1 MNFIELTDQPIDVAK
16 VLQSV
21 SHPDAGGEVLFLGTT
36 RQFTA
41 HPDAKANEDSGHES
55 MVPAQGQH
63 TAFLVYEAYRE
74 MALKQMERLAEQ
86 ACQNWPLKSVALVHR
101 LGKVMPQEASVAVA
115 VSSPH
120 REEAFQAAKW
130 LIDSIKADVTIWK
143 QENSPSETAQWVHP
157 TNSGAAH
164 E

>member
-1 MNFIELTDQPIDVAK
+1 MNFIELTNQPIDVAK

-41 HPDAKANEDSGHES
+41 HSDSKAQNGSGNS
-55 MVPAQGQH
+55 AGQH
-63 TAFLVYEAYRE
+63 TAFLVYEAYQE
-74 MALKQMERLAEQ
+74 MALKQLERLAEQ

-143 QENSPSETAQWVHP
+143 QENSPSENTQWVHP
-157 TNSGAAH
+157 SNSGTSH

>member
-41 HPDAKANEDSGHES
+41 HPDSETQNGSGDAK
-55 MVPAQGQH
+55 GQH

-74 MALKQMERLAEQ
+74 MALKQMGRLAEQ

-130 LIDSIKADVTIWK
+130 LIDSVKADVTIWK
-143 QENSPSETAQWVHP
+143 QENSPSEVAQWVHP

>member
-41 HPDAKANEDSGHES
+41 HPDSEAQEGSGN
-55 MVPAQGQH
+55 VAGQH

-86 ACQNWPLKSVALVHR
+86 ACQNWPLKSVSLVHR

-130 LIDSIKADVTIWK
+130 LIDSIKSDVTIWK
-143 QENSPSETAQWVHP
+143 QENSPSEDAQWVHP
-157 TNSGAAH
+157 TNSGAPH

>member
-1 MNFIELTDQPIDVAK
+1 MNLIELTDQPIDVAK

-36 RQFTA
+36 RQFTG
-41 HPDAKANEDSGHES
+41 HNDST
-55 MVPAQGQH
+55 AQNGLGDTKGQH

-143 QENSPSETAQWVHP
+143 QENSPSEDAQWVHP
-157 TNSGAAH
+157 TNSGASH

>member
-1 MNFIELTDQPIDVAK
+1 MNYIELTDQPIDVAK

-41 HPDAKANEDSGHES
+41 HSDATPQNGSA
-55 MVPAQGQH
+55 GQH

-74 MALKQMERLAEQ
+74 MALRQLERLAEQ
-86 ACQNWPLKSVALVHR
+86 SCQNWPLKSVALVHR

-130 LIDSIKADVTIWK
+130 LIDSIKTDVTIWK
-143 QENSPSETAQWVHP
+143 QENSPSENAQWVHP
-157 TNSGAAH
+157 SNSGANSGQPH